1 MIQNYGWY
9 LTLKRLAEAGIFN
22 RPDTTPLR
30 SAEMANLYE
39 AFMYLAATAAQE
51 NIQT

>member
-9 LTLKRLAEAGIFN
+9 LTLKRIAEAGIFN
-22 RPDTTPLR
+22 RPDATPLK

-39 AFMYLAATAAQE
+39 AFMYLAAKSAEE
-51 NIQT
+51 NLEQ

>member
-1 MIQNYGWY
+1 MQNYGWY

-22 RPDTTPLR
+22 RPDQTPIK

-39 AFMYLAATAAQE
+39 AFMYLAATTAQE
-51 NIQT
+51 NIRA